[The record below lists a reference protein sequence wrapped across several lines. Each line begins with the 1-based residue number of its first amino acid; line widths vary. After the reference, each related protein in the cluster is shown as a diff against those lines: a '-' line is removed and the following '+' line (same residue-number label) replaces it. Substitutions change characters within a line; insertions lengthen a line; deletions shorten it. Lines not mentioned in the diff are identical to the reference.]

1 MLHKAGAVFYGLWA
15 ALHLLAALDGFRL
28 AGSEVG
34 LVSGKLMQNSWNLA
48 AISVLAGYI
57 AWKMNWRNDKHGY
70 WYNLVLISVADIGFV
85 LFILLPGHIAMW
97 PGALGPLLWLM
108 GAFFTTLAYRQAHMK
123 S

>member
-57 AWKMNWRNDKHGY
+57 AWKMNWRNEDNALAESAG
-70 WYNLVLISVADIGFV
+70 LTSVKTSPSTCKSQPDT
-85 LFILLPGHIAMW
+85 W
-97 PGALGPLLWLM
+97 P
-108 GAFFTTLAYRQAHMK
+108 RH
-123 S
+123 